1 MHSDPFPTPEPLY
14 GAKEVVTPKTRVVR
28 FADGYEHRVGFGL
41 REHQTPRVFNYKF
54 RNQSGIINTM
64 VTFLK
69 ERGRDK
75 LSFRLF
81 TNDNGIF
88 VCERFTTTHV
98 ANNVLEL
105 QADFREVF
113 EP

>member
-1 MHSDPFPTPEPLY
+1 MHPNTFPSPEPLY

-41 REHQTPRVFNYKF
+41 SEHQTPRVFNYKF
-54 RNQSGIINTM
+54 RNESGIINTM

-69 ERGRDK
+69 QRGADK
-75 LSFRLF
+75 HSFELF
-81 TNDNGIF
+81 ANDDGLF

-98 ANNVLEL
+98 AHNILEL